1 MRHHGCDRSSVQRE
15 QPDFFRERPLNNHLA
30 RHRQHCG
37 QLCLRF
43 AACDFRYSK
52 TLVLAQLAFVYTEIV
67 RNLPLIL
74 ILYFAFFELPE
85 FGLQLSIFWKM
96 AIGLILF
103 EISQLAEIVRGGLNS
118 IEKGQIEAARST
130 GMTYRQTLFHIII
143 PQAFKRMI
151 PALVSQFITIVK
163 DTSYTAMFGL
173 MDVLNAAQIIWT
185 SSSALSSRSSSWSP
199 SSILSSISRCPA
211 SACGSKRSWDKRKG
225 GSPKADGEPLF

>member
-1 MRHHGCDRSSVQRE
+1 MDVIVQA
-15 QPDFFRERPLNNHLA
+15 FSASNLIFLGKGLLITIWLA
-30 RHRQHCG
+30 IVSIAVSFVFG
-37 QLCLRF
+37 SLL
-43 AACDFRYSK
+43 AIFRYSK

-74 ILYFAFFELPE
+74 ILYFAFFGLPE

-96 AIGLILF
+96 AIGLIIF

-173 MDVLNAAQIIWT
+173 MDVLNAAQIIWNQQFSFIFPIIILVAVLYFVINFT
-185 SSSALSSRSSSWSP
+185 LSS
-199 SSILSSISRCPA
+199 LSLRIEKKL
-211 SACGSKRSWDKRKG
+211 G
-225 GSPKADGEPLF
+225 

>member
-1 MRHHGCDRSSVQRE
+1 MDVIVQA
-15 QPDFFRERPLNNHLA
+15 FSASNLIFLGKGLLITIWLA
-30 RHRQHCG
+30 IVSIAVSFVFG
-37 QLCLRF
+37 SLL
-43 AACDFRYSK
+43 AIFRYSK

-74 ILYFAFFELPE
+74 ILYFAFFGLPE

-173 MDVLNAAQIIWT
+173 MDVLNAAQIIWNQQFSFIFPIIILVAVLYFVINFT
-185 SSSALSSRSSSWSP
+185 LSS
-199 SSILSSISRCPA
+199 LSLRIEKKL
-211 SACGSKRSWDKRKG
+211 G
-225 GSPKADGEPLF
+225 

>member
-1 MRHHGCDRSSVQRE
+1 MDVIVQA
-15 QPDFFRERPLNNHLA
+15 FSASNLIFLGKGLLITIWLA
-30 RHRQHCG
+30 IVSIAVSFVFG
-37 QLCLRF
+37 SLL
-43 AACDFRYSK
+43 AIFRYSK

-74 ILYFAFFELPE
+74 ILYFAFFGLPE

-173 MDVLNAAQIIWT
+173 MDVLNAAQIIWNQQFSFIFPIIILVAILYFVINFT
-185 SSSALSSRSSSWSP
+185 LSS
-199 SSILSSISRCPA
+199 LSLRIEKKL
-211 SACGSKRSWDKRKG
+211 G
-225 GSPKADGEPLF
+225 

>member
-1 MRHHGCDRSSVQRE
+1 MDVIVQA
-15 QPDFFRERPLNNHLA
+15 FSASNLIFLGKGLLITIWLA
-30 RHRQHCG
+30 IVSIAVSFVFG
-37 QLCLRF
+37 SLL
-43 AACDFRYSK
+43 AIFRYSK

-74 ILYFAFFELPE
+74 ILYFAFFGLPE

-173 MDVLNAAQIIWT
+173 MDVLNAAQIIWNQQFSFIFPIIILVAVLYFVINFT
-185 SSSALSSRSSSWSP
+185 LSSVSLR
-199 SSILSSISRCPA
+199 IEKKL
-211 SACGSKRSWDKRKG
+211 G
-225 GSPKADGEPLF
+225 

>member
-1 MRHHGCDRSSVQRE
+1 MDVIVQA
-15 QPDFFRERPLNNHLA
+15 FSASNLIFLGKGLLITIWLA
-30 RHRQHCG
+30 IVSIAVSFVFG
-37 QLCLRF
+37 SLL
-43 AACDFRYSK
+43 AIFRYSK
-52 TLVLAQLAFVYTEIV
+52 TLVLAQFAFVYTEIV

-74 ILYFAFFELPE
+74 ILYFAFFGLPE

-173 MDVLNAAQIIWT
+173 MDVLNAAQIIWNQQFSFIFPIIILVAVLYFVINFT
-185 SSSALSSRSSSWSP
+185 LSS
-199 SSILSSISRCPA
+199 LSLRIEKKL
-211 SACGSKRSWDKRKG
+211 G
-225 GSPKADGEPLF
+225 

>member
-1 MRHHGCDRSSVQRE
+1 MDVIVQA
-15 QPDFFRERPLNNHLA
+15 FSASNLIFLGKGLLITIWLA
-30 RHRQHCG
+30 IVSIAVSFVFG
-37 QLCLRF
+37 SLL
-43 AACDFRYSK
+43 AIFRYSK

-74 ILYFAFFELPE
+74 ILYFAFFGLPE
-85 FGLQLSIFWKM
+85 FGWQLSIFWKM
-96 AIGLILF
+96 AIGLIIF

-173 MDVLNAAQIIWT
+173 MDVLNAAQIIWNQQFSFIFPIIILVAVLYFVINFT
-185 SSSALSSRSSSWSP
+185 LSS
-199 SSILSSISRCPA
+199 LSLRIEKKL
-211 SACGSKRSWDKRKG
+211 G
-225 GSPKADGEPLF
+225 

>member
-1 MRHHGCDRSSVQRE
+1 MDVIIQAFSASNLIFLGKG
-15 QPDFFRERPLNNHLA
+15 LLITIWLA
-30 RHRQHCG
+30 IVSIAVSFVFG
-37 QLCLRF
+37 SLL
-43 AACDFRYSK
+43 AIFRYSK

-74 ILYFAFFELPE
+74 ILYFAFFGLPE

-173 MDVLNAAQIIWT
+173 MDVLNAAQIIWNQQFSFIFPIIILVAVLYFVINFT
-185 SSSALSSRSSSWSP
+185 LSSVSLR
-199 SSILSSISRCPA
+199 IEKKL
-211 SACGSKRSWDKRKG
+211 G
-225 GSPKADGEPLF
+225 